1 MLAARRQEPMEKLA
15 ADLRRKY
22 GVDVLV
28 EAIDLASPG
37 AAARLKSS
45 LDAKSISIDILVN
58 NAGYGLHGEFLE
70 TPIERTVDMIQLNI
84 TALTELSYLFGRD
97 MAARRS
103 GHILLV
109 ASLLAFQP
117 VPSYAAYAAT
127 KSYVLALGEAL
138 HDELR
143 SQGVVVTSLC
153 PGHTETG
160 FDAAAG
166 ATASPMLRLLTMKPR
181 PVAESGVRAL
191 SGERRCD
198 RGSDEQH
205 RRVFKP
211 ADAAVDAES
220 VNEKNYGGL
229 SRVARSNAV
238 ALHPF
243 GRQAGLASALLGFLQ
258 MGCAAIGA
266 SFASVLPFPPSVSL
280 AVVLTTASA
289 LPSGLS
295 SDRAAPAPS
304 GAGRFGSVPESTG
317 G

>member
-1 MLAARRQEPMEKLA
+1 MPQTAPIGTETPDSLAGTTNGFAGKRALITGASSGLGLEFADLLAAQKANLVLAARRQEPMEKLA

-37 AAARLKSS
+37 ATARLKSS
-45 LDAKSISIDILVN
+45 LDARSMSIDILVN

-70 TPIERTVDMIQLNI
+70 TPIERTVDMIQLNV

-117 VPSYAAYAAT
+117 VPTYAAYAAT

-138 HDELR
+138 HDELS

-166 ATASPMLRLLTMKPR
+166 ASVSPLLRLLTMKPR
-181 PVAESGVRAL
+181 PVAKSGIRAL
-191 SGERRCD
+191 S
-198 RGSDEQH
+198 RGKASVIAGLMNNIVAFSNRLTPRSMQRASM
-205 RRVFKP
+205 RRV
-211 ADAAVDAES
+211 
-220 VNEKNYGGL
+220 
-229 SRVARSNAV
+229 
-238 ALHPF
+238 
-243 GRQAGLASALLGFLQ
+243 LG
-258 MGCAAIGA
+258 
-266 SFASVLPFPPSVSL
+266 P
-280 AVVLTTASA
+280 
-289 LPSGLS
+289 
-295 SDRAAPAPS
+295 
-304 GAGRFGSVPESTG
+304 
-317 G
+317 